1 MTFSS
6 IKFALY
12 ALKFS
17 GSLSFMAILNSLN
30 LLSFSIF
37 LSSFSYFGAA
47 FTPKISLKNLIASL

>member
-1 MTFSS
+1 MFSS

-12 ALKFS
+12 ALKFA

-37 LSSFSYFGAA
+37 SSSFSCFGVASM
-47 FTPKISLKNLIASL
+47 PKISLKNLIASL